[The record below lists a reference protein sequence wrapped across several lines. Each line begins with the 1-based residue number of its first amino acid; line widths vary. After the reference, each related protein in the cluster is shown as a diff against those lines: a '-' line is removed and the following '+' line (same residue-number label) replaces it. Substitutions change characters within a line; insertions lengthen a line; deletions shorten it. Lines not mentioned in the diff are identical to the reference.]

1 MIVFR
6 LCKSIY
12 ADDLSGRGAEQF
24 GGRWNSKGT
33 PMIYTGQSR
42 ALSTVE
48 IAVHTPLG
56 NLPNDYVLVT
66 IEVPDKLSLIKLEEI
81 TLPPDW
87 QSFPHSDTTQKIGDQ
102 FIRDGL
108 FLLMQVP
115 SAVVQGEYNY
125 LLNPNHP
132 EFRKVKISKIEKFTF
147 DERLFKK

>member
-12 ADDLSGRGAEQF
+12 AHDLSGRGAEQF

-66 IEVPDKLSLIKLEEI
+66 IEVPDNLHTKLEEI

-87 QSFPHSDTTQKIGDQ
+87 QSFPHSDATQKIGDQ
-102 FIRDGL
+102 FIRDGV
-108 FLLMQVP
+108 FLMMEVP

-125 LLNPNHP
+125 LINPNHP

-147 DERLFKK
+147 DERLFRK